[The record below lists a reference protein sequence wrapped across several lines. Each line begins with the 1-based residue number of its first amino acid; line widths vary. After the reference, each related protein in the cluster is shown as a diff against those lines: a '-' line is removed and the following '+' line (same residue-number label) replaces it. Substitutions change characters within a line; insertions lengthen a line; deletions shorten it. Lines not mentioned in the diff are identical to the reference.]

1 MGKKM
6 RHFFSVIIAGLVA
19 VLLGVAKYFKTKA
32 ERLEYERR
40 DRDARERG
48 EVLRMEERRAAVMRE
63 YLERKPVD
71 PKNRNHFE

>member
-1 MGKKM
+1 MKQ
-6 RHFFSVIIAGLVA
+6 FFFAVGAGLVA
-19 VLLGVAKYFKTKA
+19 ALVGVAKYFRAKA

-40 DRDARERG
+40 DRDARERA

-71 PKNRNHFE
+71 PKNRTDFE